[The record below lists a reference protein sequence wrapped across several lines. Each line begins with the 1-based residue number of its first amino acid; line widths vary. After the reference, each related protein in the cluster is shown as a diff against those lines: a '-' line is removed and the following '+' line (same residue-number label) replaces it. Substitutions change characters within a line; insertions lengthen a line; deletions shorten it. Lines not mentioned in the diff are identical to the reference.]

1 MIDNNSKLI
10 YLASPYSHP
19 DPVVVLER
27 FKEVCRWSA
36 ALLADNI
43 NVISPIAHSH
53 PISVASE
60 GILDP
65 LDWKVWQQLDF
76 TILDRC
82 DELWLCNIDG
92 WQNSVGCKAE
102 VQRATS
108 QGKPCRLLTANHQG
122 SRFLLRVQG
131 NDFHV

>member
-1 MIDNNSKLI
+1 MIYTNSKLI

-27 FKEVCRWSA
+27 FHEVCRWSA

-65 LDWKVWQQLDF
+65 LNWEVWQKLDF

-82 DELWLCNIDG
+82 DQLWLCNMDG
-92 WQNSVGCKAE
+92 WRNSVGCKAE
-102 VQRATS
+102 VQRARS
-108 QGKPCRLLTANHQG
+108 QGKPCRLLTPNHKG
-122 SRFLLRVQG
+122 DRFLQNVEVSDFRV
-131 NDFHV
+131 